1 MGATNTAPSQKSG
14 FFLCKSKATAP
25 PMDSP
30 NKYLIFSLFSCFSK
44 IKQKEEE
51 EMIGHTGCFKTVDIY
66 NHKKHVTR
74 RKIKSYHIYL

>member
-51 EMIGHTGCFKTVDIY
+51 EMIGHTYKMLQD
-66 NHKKHVTR
+66 
-74 RKIKSYHIYL
+74 S

>member
-51 EMIGHTGCFKTVDIY
+51 EMTSRQLIY
-66 NHKKHVTR
+66 TI
-74 RKIKSYHIYL
+74 IKNTLQEEK